1 MLIRPA
7 EPGDEMAVARVH
19 VRSWQAAYQGLLPD
33 DYLNALRP
41 EDRAQTYTFG
51 SNDTRKPATIVST
64 EAGVISG
71 FATTAPARD
80 SDIPDHGE
88 LYALYVHPEYWGRGI
103 GAALMRAARSR
114 LYDQGF
120 RNAALWVMANN
131 ARAERFY
138 KIDGWQPDGL
148 RRTDTVWG
156 AIVEEIRYRRALEA
170 PQLNP

>member
-7 EPGDEMAVARVH
+7 QPGDEMAVARVH
-19 VRSWQAAYQGLLPD
+19 VRSWQTAYKGLLPD
-33 DYLNALRP
+33 EYLDALRP
-41 EDRAQTYTFG
+41 EDRAQRYTFG
-51 SNDTRKPATIVST
+51 SDDIRQPATIVST

-88 LYALYVHPEYWGRGI
+88 LFALYVDPEYWGRGI
-103 GAALMRAARSR
+103 GAALISAARAR

-120 RNAALWVMANN
+120 RNAALWVMMNN
-131 ARAERFY
+131 TRAERFY

-148 RRTDTVWG
+148 SRTDTLWG
-156 AIVEEIRYRRALEA
+156 VTVDELRYRRPLEA
-170 PQLNP
+170 LQPTL